1 MLVTFKVSVVVAAVV
16 VIIIDVVSGCSVSV
30 VGIIVVGFIVVVVNI
45 VVVRSKTLVVS
56 GSFVVDGLSVV
67 VVVVLQYDDNLR
79 VQTFKRNFGVIRTH
93 GPEKNEI
100 EKFIINYNNR
110 TAVVISRSYIVQIN
124 EIGNVFKHP

>member
-79 VQTFKRNFGVIRTH
+79 VQTFKFFLLSAADWCAIHVS
-93 GPEKNEI
+93 PEIPVERFSPLILSNNKQIDESSAIPKND
-100 EKFIINYNNR
+100 
-110 TAVVISRSYIVQIN
+110 
-124 EIGNVFKHP
+124 